1 MYQVMVVDD
10 EPMAASLIVN
20 IIKQKY
26 NKFEI
31 MGTAYNGEEALEL
44 IQERGEPDILI
55 TDIQMPVMNGL
66 KLVEETKKQYPNV
79 ISVIVSGYQEFEYA
93 KQAIAFGVCDYI
105 LKPIVPSEFSKL
117 ITRIEEK
124 LKQKYYKERNTLIHK
139 MVNEIP
145 VDEKTLRRF
154 SVRMLLWGHC
164 KTERTSQS
172 LRGTGEKG
180 SLFRHQ

>member
-44 IQERGEPDILI
+44 IQEKGEPDILI

-79 ISVIVSGYQEFEYA
+79 IRA
-93 KQAIAFGVCDYI
+93 
-105 LKPIVPSEFSKL
+105 
-117 ITRIEEK
+117 
-124 LKQKYYKERNTLIHK
+124 
-139 MVNEIP
+139 
-145 VDEKTLRRF
+145 
-154 SVRMLLWGHC
+154 
-164 KTERTSQS
+164 
-172 LRGTGEKG
+172 
-180 SLFRHQ
+180 